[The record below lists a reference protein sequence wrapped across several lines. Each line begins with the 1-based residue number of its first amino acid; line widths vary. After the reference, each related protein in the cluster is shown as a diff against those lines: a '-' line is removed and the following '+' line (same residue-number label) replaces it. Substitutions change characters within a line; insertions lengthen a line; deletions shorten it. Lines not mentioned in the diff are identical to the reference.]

1 MSGRPYDSR
10 EVLPHMQSH
19 RKGGRRIVRQPRAPR
34 PTERRGEEATGT
46 AWAGEV
52 ARWYDSLVGAKG
64 SEYQQELVLP
74 GVLRL
79 LDLKKGER
87 LLDLACGQG
96 AFCRMAAGAGS
107 QVTGL
112 DASRDL
118 IEAARKR
125 PGARIR
131 YFVGDARSPDVL
143 NGETFDAIAC
153 VLAIQNIEP
162 MGPVFANCAR
172 LLRPGGRLAVA
183 MTHPAF
189 RIPRQSGWDWDEG
202 RKLLYRWVDSYLTPA
217 KIPITTHPGK
227 VSSSVTWTF
236 HRPLQEYVKAMT
248 KAGLVVTALEEW
260 ASHKASLPGP
270 RAKAEDRA
278 RTEIPLFLAM
288 VARR

>member
-1 MSGRPYDSR
+1 MKAS
-10 EVLPHMQSH
+10 
-19 RKGGRRIVRQPRAPR
+19 A
-34 PTERRGEEATGT
+34 T
-46 AWAGEV
+46 AWAGDV

-96 AFCRMAAGAGS
+96 AFCRMAAGVGVE
-107 QVTGL
+107 VTGL

-125 PGARIR
+125 PGAPIR
-131 YFVGDARSPDVL
+131 YLVGDARNPAVL
-143 NGETFDAIAC
+143 KGEAFDAIAC
-153 VLAIQNIEP
+153 ILAIQNIEP
-162 MGPVFANCAR
+162 LGPVFANCAR

-189 RIPRQSGWDWDEG
+189 RIPRQSGWEWDEG
-202 RKLLYRWVDSYLTPA
+202 RKLLYRRVDSYLTPA

-227 VSSSVTWTF
+227 SSSPLTWTY
-236 HRPLQEYVKAMT
+236 HRPLHEYVRAMA
-248 KAGLVVTALEEW
+248 KAGLAVVALEEW
-260 ASHKASLPGP
+260 ASHKESQPGP
-270 RAKAEDRA
+270 RAKVENRA
-278 RTEIPLFLAM
+278 RTEVPLFLAI
-288 VARR
+288 VARKLSSHQS